1 MEWMEIVN
9 NNAIRHS
16 IFFYDG
22 RITSDT
28 KCQAEK
34 ERTIVYDV
42 LKMSGWIIEQQQSD
56 QEGNASQ
63 CKEYLGFIIDTDNMT
78 VRISE
83 AKKQHIAQQVL
94 ETIAHG
100 PKPIMAK

>member
-1 MEWMEIVN
+1 MLTSTTKQSDIQIFWTMEELRLTQ
-9 NNAIRHS
+9 NAKQKKNV
-16 IFFYDG
+16 YG
-22 RITSDT
+22 
-28 KCQAEK
+28 
-34 ERTIVYDV
+34 IVYDV
-42 LKMSGWIIEQQQSD
+42 LKKSGWIIEQQQSD